1 MGSRAPGHR
10 VGEASTDS
18 REAGGVGGGCERR
31 SGRVGEW
38 ASGRT
43 MKGDGEQS
51 RCRAGGRQ
59 WMLRRPRP
67 VCLRGGMRC
76 QERLGERGKGTWRR
90 SRCGCGCLFWW
101 PQALRGFS
109 AHDNAVAATFCYGS
123 PHRAVVLFVPAPAT
137 SHTPRHSCPPLRAYH
152 HPSPPV
158 NPSPPELWLRCG
170 SQPAPHG
177 RRPDRRVVLLRW
189 CVLL

>member
-18 REAGGVGGGCERR
+18 REAGGVGGVVRG
-31 SGRVGEW
+31 GVGEW

-67 VCLRGGMRC
+67 ECLRGGMRC

-90 SRCGCGCLFWW
+90 WSACCGCGCLFWW

-123 PHRAVVLFVPAPAT
+123 PHRAVVVIVPAPT
-137 SHTPRHSCPPLRAYH
+137 RHQPHAPPLLPTASGL
-152 HPSPPV
+152 SPPITT
-158 NPSPPELWLRCG
+158 R
-170 SQPAPHG
+170 QPVPAGALAAMRIPTRAPWQAT
-177 RRPDRRVVLLRW
+177 DLRVVLLRW